1 MKLNKSYETSD
12 RMREGYNVNNM
23 ADRERLRQPRQ
34 STTRRNLVIEGL
46 KGSNEDEMITN
57 LIHLATEIGAI
68 LFKTDIESIFRIGR
82 RDTTNKL
89 PGPVLVCFYR
99 ITIRTNILKIK
110 LNLRKVNEMSDVY
123 VNPDE
128 PVEIRRAKAI
138 LRKTAGNARRNG
150 EEVELR
156 YDHITIGET
165 TYSLNDLHKLPDK
178 YRPKIEPR
186 NYHED
191 GLDQACRGAEAAMEM
206 EAAPIV
212 DKRERYATARRRI
225 NSINPMD
232 KQQKEGLIRPGERMR
247 ITESGLRFSGPTAYP
262 SNLFKALIKYKEK
275 DYNSKEQAYQH
286 NKAEVHDRDDLATT
300 IMQMSEA
307 LEMKEEASNIVV
319 TDEWNDQAP
328 DFLLKLFDEKM
339 KQNPHL
345 LERLLET
352 APLPLMEASKSKKWG
367 GGAPFHS
374 KLYDE
379 GKYPGKNIFGKTAT
393 NYRDNEIR
401 AREARAKNG
410 P

>member
-1 MKLNKSYETSD
+1 
-12 RMREGYNVNNM
+12 
-23 ADRERLRQPRQ
+23 
-34 STTRRNLVIEGL
+34 
-46 KGSNEDEMITN
+46 MITN

-68 LFKTDIESIFRIGR
+68 LFKTDIESILRIGR
-82 RDTTNKL
+82 RDTTNKS

-99 ITIRTNILKIK
+99 ITIRDNILKKK
-110 LNLRKVNEMSDVY
+110 LNLRKVDGMSDVY

-186 NYHED
+186 NYQED
-191 GLDQACRGAEAAMEM
+191 GLDQACGGAKAAMEM

-247 ITESGLRFSGPTAYP
+247 ITESGLLLFSGPTAYP
-262 SNLFKALIKYKEK
+262 SNLFKAPIKYKEK
-275 DYNSKEQAYQH
+275 DYNSNEQAYQH
-286 NKAEVHDRDDLATT
+286 NKAEAHDREDLATT
-300 IMQMSEA
+300 IMQMSES
-307 LEMKEEASNIVV
+307 LEMKKK
-319 TDEWNDQAP
+319 QAI
-328 DFLLKLFDEKM
+328 LL
-339 KQNPHL
+339 
-345 LERLLET
+345 
-352 APLPLMEASKSKKWG
+352 
-367 GGAPFHS
+367 
-374 KLYDE
+374 
-379 GKYPGKNIFGKTAT
+379 
-393 NYRDNEIR
+393 
-401 AREARAKNG
+401 
-410 P
+410 